1 MSFLSSIG
9 RMFKALAPKVIKG
22 IKASAPKIVK
32 GVKSGAGKIKKGLKS
47 AGQKLG
53 ILKKPISKSPSNIK
67 NIKGSGQFA
76 QIIRGSRPTRNEG
89 FVAGVDSLM
98 L

>member
-1 MSFLSSIG
+1 MGFFSTIG
-9 RMFKALAPKVIKG
+9 RMFKSVAPKLIKG
-22 IKASAPKIVK
+22 IKASAPKIMK
-32 GVKSGAGKIKKGLKS
+32 GIKSGAGKVMKGLKS
-47 AGQKLG
+47 AGQRLG
-53 ILKKPISKSPSNIK
+53 LLKKSVPKSPANIR

-76 QIIRGSRPTRNEG
+76 QVIRGSRPARGEG

>member
-9 RMFKALAPKVIKG
+9 RMLKAIAPKVIKG
-22 IKASAPKIVK
+22 IKASAPKIIK
-32 GVKSGAGKIKKGLKS
+32 GIKKGAGKIKKGLKS

-53 ILKKPISKSPSNIK
+53 IFKKSDPKSAANIK

-76 QIIRGSRPTRNEG
+76 QIIRGSRPKRGEG
-89 FVAGVDSLM
+89 FVSGVDSLM